1 MKKPFTYLLATLLS
15 AFGLLTLFL
24 STSVL
29 FDLFG
34 IRERE
39 GQYVLFVVW
48 ANFITSLLYLS
59 AVFGL
64 LKGKAW
70 SSTLLGISTLL
81 LVAAFIGLKIHAGL
95 GGAYETKTIGAL
107 LFRIS
112 VSLGFTISTY
122 FLLTKNKT

>member
-1 MKKPFTYLLATLLS
+1 MKKLLTYLLTTLLT

-24 STSVL
+24 STSVI

-48 ANFITSLLYLS
+48 ANFIASLLYLA
-59 AVFGL
+59 AVLGFL
-64 LKGKAW
+64 RGKKW
-70 SSTLLGISTLL
+70 SSALLGISTLL

-95 GGAYETKTIGAL
+95 GGAYETKTMGAL

-112 VSLGFTISTY
+112 VSLGFTITTY
-122 FLLTKNKT
+122 FILTKKK